1 MSKNLNLR
9 NKIENLLIEINDIL
23 DHKINDTKLTSGSV
37 IIRKIN
43 IINDLDYNIIPM
55 VKTYIRGFDKNL
67 SLYKDSELEITIDNL
82 KILISFLNNIF
93 EMINNYDVSK
103 EEKLSVIFSST
114 RKLLENSKK
123 LYNLE
128 IELKDSYTNQ
138 DIAIVLRYINNNI
151 KSYDTNN
158 ILKNIAFTDEILD
171 LSLVNKLIDI
181 YNICTHKNSNDKR
194 LRIFE
199 NLSIL
204 NDLIDLNNKKN
215 EINDQIIHAEEIL
228 KNISIRDSQ
237 IAEREQKINENFSI
251 ATNSKLLKG
260 YSDEVEKISKKIFWL
275 NIFIVILFILI
286 ISLFVFKFFVIYGS
300 FISNVNHP
308 SAQMGFFENPWN
320 LLSFFTLIL
329 SFSALLTYLIKDRA
343 RLIKLHDHFN
353 LNKLEL
359 IALPEYMGE
368 FESQQRIDLY
378 ISLAPN
384 YFRGVHSNVEPNPEI
399 QKTNIEGVTKVL
411 DSVSKFTQD
420 IKGQK

>member
-43 IINDLDYNIIPM
+43 IINDLDYNIIPI
-55 VKTYIRGFDKNL
+55 VKTYITGFYKNL
-67 SLYKDSELEITIDNL
+67 SLYKDSELEKANDNL
-82 KILISFLNNIF
+82 ELLTSYLNNIS
-93 EMINNYDVSK
+93 EIVNNFDLSK
-103 EEKLSVIFSST
+103 KEVLNIIFSNI
-114 RKLLENSKK
+114 RILIENSKK

-128 IELKDSYTNQ
+128 IELKDSYTNH
-138 DIAIVLRYINNNI
+138 DIAIVLRHINNNI
-151 KSYDTNN
+151 KNYDTKNV
-158 ILKNIAFTDEILD
+158 LKKLVFTDETLD
-171 LSLVNKLIDI
+171 VSLVNKLIDL
-181 YNICTHKNSNDKR
+181 YNICNHNDSNDKS
-194 LRIFE
+194 LKIFE

-215 EINDQIIHAEEIL
+215 EINHQIIHAEEIL

-260 YSDEVEKISKKIFWL
+260 YSDEVEKISKKITRL
-275 NIFIVILFILI
+275 NVFIVFLFILI
-286 ISLFVFKFFVIYGS
+286 ISLFIFKFFVIYGS
-300 FISNVNHP
+300 FITNANRP
-308 SAQMGFFENPWN
+308 STQIGFFENPWN

>member
-1 MSKNLNLR
+1 MSKNLDLR
-9 NKIENLLIEINDIL
+9 NKIENFLIDIYHIL
-23 DHKINDTKLTSGSV
+23 DHQFNNIFISDTTIIQKL
-37 IIRKIN
+37 N
-43 IINDLDYNIIPM
+43 ITNDLDYNIIPM
-55 VKTYIRGFDKNL
+55 VRTYITGFDKNL
-67 SLYKDSELEITIDNL
+67 SLYKNSELENTIDNL
-82 KILISFLNNIF
+82 KILISYLNNIS
-93 EMINNYDVSK
+93 EIINNYDTLK
-103 EEKLSVIFSST
+103 EQNLLVIFSNT
-114 RKLLENSKK
+114 KKFFENRKK

-128 IELKDSYTNQ
+128 IELKDIYTNQ

-151 KSYDTNN
+151 KNYDTKNV
-158 ILKNIAFTDEILD
+158 LKNIVFTDEILD
-171 LSLVNKLIDI
+171 KSLVNKLIDL
-181 YNICTHKNSNDKR
+181 YNICTHNDSKSKS
-194 LRIFE
+194 LKIFE

-204 NDLIDLNNKKN
+204 NDLIELNNKKN
-215 EINDQIIHAEEIL
+215 EINHQIIHAEEIL

-237 IAEREQKINENFSI
+237 LAEREQKINENFSI

-286 ISLFVFKFFVIYGS
+286 IVLFVFKFFVIYGN
-300 FISNVNHP
+300 FITNANHP
-308 SAQMGFFENPWN
+308 STQIGFFENPWN

-420 IKGQK
+420 IKSQK